1 VTARV
6 IAVRHGQSEG
16 NVARIWTSAVDGYPL
31 TELGRQQARAVG
43 ERLVD
48 EGVQHLYSSPL
59 PRARQTAEE
68 IGAVIGLEP
77 AVADGFEEF
86 DVGHHEGEDDEAVG
100 PLAIEV
106 FSRWWRDDDLTAS
119 FTGGETGHQIVARVR
134 TAFDIL
140 ADRHDRSTTLVV
152 SHGGSLAVGLN
163 ALCENLDALFVSQ
176 HILANCD
183 VVDLVRDDDGT
194 WRCTT
199 WAGIPC

>member
-1 VTARV
+1 MTSRI

-31 TELGRQQARAVG
+31 TGLGREQARAVG
-43 ERLVD
+43 ERMAG
-48 EGVQHLYSSPL
+48 EGVEHVYSSPF

-68 IGAVIGLEP
+68 IGAVLGLVP
-77 AVADGFEEF
+77 ALAEGLEEF
-86 DVGHHEGEDDEAVG
+86 DVGHHEGEHDDTVG

-106 FSRWWRDDDLTAS
+106 FTRWWRDDDLTAG
-119 FTGGETGHQIVARVR
+119 FTGGETGHQIVDRVR
-134 TAFDIL
+134 RAFDTL
-140 ADRHDRSTTLVV
+140 ADRHAGSTTLVV

-163 ALCENLDALFVSQ
+163 ALCENLDSLFVSQ

-183 VVDLVRDDDGT
+183 VVDLVREDDT

-199 WAGIPC
+199 WAGVPVS